1 MGTLHSPNNM
11 FDVMNFSID
20 ETKRLAKSRSVSN
33 EATRRGLQLKRSG
46 PDLSGPCPVCGG
58 RDRFWINTSKN
69 SWGCRQ
75 CSKGGDVISFVQ
87 HVEGIDFV
95 DAVDMLTGEQLRDSN
110 FDRDHYDA
118 LLAEAAKKQA
128 DDEAK
133 LAAKRAQD
141 FKLAMRL
148 WDDATCI
155 WGTPAQGYLD
165 SRCCDGMFP
174 PDRDAVLR
182 YHPRCLFGLG
192 TQPCVVALIRNI
204 ETDQPQ
210 AIQRTAITPDGKKIE
225 RRTLGPKAGGAIKLW
240 PQSAVRDRLVVGE
253 GMETVLS
260 TALHIKDPATRL
272 EPAWALIDAG
282 NLAALPVIASVNT
295 LVVLADHDVSGK
307 GQKAAGEC
315 TQRWA
320 GTGREVIPLMPEV
333 PGTDFN
339 DVVMEKYNVKS

>member
-1 MGTLHSPNNM
+1 MDLTFENVKAIARAIP
-11 FDVMNFSID
+11 ID
-20 ETKRLAKSRSVSN
+20 DEVL
-33 EATRRGLQLKRSG
+33 RRGYQLKRKGSQ
-46 PDLSGPCPVCGG
+46 LEGPCPVCGG
-58 RDRFWINTSKN
+58 TDRFFVTPKKN
-69 SWGCRQ
+69 VWGCRH
-75 CSKGGDVISFVQ
+75 CEKGGDVISLVQ
-87 HVEGIDFV
+87 HVEGINFIDAVEMLSGERLRNV
-95 DAVDMLTGEQLRDSN
+95 DADKIRRMT
-110 FDRDHYDA
+110 
-118 LLAEAAKKQA
+118 AEA
-128 DDEAK
+128 ER
-133 LAAKRAQD
+133 KRAAQEEAD
-141 FKLAMRL
+141 RRYAEEQYKVAMRI
-148 WDDATCI
+148 WDDAVCI
-155 WGTPAQGYLD
+155 WDTPAQKYLE

-174 PDRDAVLR
+174 PDRDTVLR
-182 YHPRCLFGLG
+182 YHPHCLFGLG
-192 TQPCVVALIRNI
+192 TQPCLIALIRNI

-272 EPAWALIDAG
+272 DPAWALIDAG
-282 NLAALPVIASVNT
+282 NLAALPVIAGVNT

-307 GQKAAGEC
+307 GQKAAEEC
-315 TQRWA
+315 AQRWA